1 MTQKQK
7 KSVSR
12 TQRVNPHLFHHL
24 VRIISE
30 TNGISLQDTLELS
43 TASAQIKR
51 DLATHKLFRE
61 FRELL
66 GHFQQY
72 SDDIGLLLSHPVG
85 TALHEFFKL
94 FPIPYRD
101 EHIHLTGSLTP
112 DFIYENLQPLIEG
125 PQKKLYAKHIRA
137 VFGQSAFPIRGAE
150 DVAKLIQVEDG
161 ESFLRFLEVLFLPKL
176 IFTSREAY
184 RKAASHIARSVFEN
198 YNVGKVHLKFTLSR
212 VSGMHAE
219 QIPGTENL
227 TPEDV
232 ILGLYEGFKGFKD
245 EHPDFDFVLSPSFR
259 KEPDFYD
266 AAHFKS
272 KREDFMH
279 QVDAILEILNR
290 YPELAPYMKEVDTVG
305 SEKELYRKAHFA
317 EMQRGF
323 RRLHRYGFALKS
335 HHGETWHTL
344 NRGIQAVDNAMNIW
358 HIDTLE
364 HGISLGINPNFYFH
378 TIFERVLE
386 WNKKG
391 VKPDPE
397 SPEARE
403 IAAMNWE
410 EYPPVLQKLLAGR
423 PLTQAEIGHFRKV
436 KFYTAVE
443 VEHYQHDVL
452 NRMIDKK
459 IGLTSLPSSNK
470 KLTGQF
476 PDYKDHPF
484 SWWEKKAV
492 KQAIGT
498 DNYVT
503 LRTNFI
509 QEMIILLLSDPKNLK
524 ITKLLM
530 VATGEQRRPYLAKK
544 LWDMRESLGIE
555 S

>member
-1 MTQKQK
+1 MAQKQK
-7 KSVSR
+7 KPMR
-12 TQRVNPHLFHHL
+12 TSPAHSSLFHHL

-30 TNGISLQDTLELS
+30 TNGISLQDTLELA
-43 TASAQIKR
+43 TNSAQIKR
-51 DLATHKLFRE
+51 DRPTHKHFRE

-66 GHFQQY
+66 SHFQQY
-72 SDDIGLLLSHPVG
+72 SDDIELLLRHPVG
-85 TALHEFFKL
+85 SALHEFFRL
-94 FPIPYRD
+94 FPLPYQD
-101 EHIHLTGSLTP
+101 QHIHLTGSLTP
-112 DFIYENLQPLIEG
+112 DFIYENLKPYLAG
-125 PQKKLYAKHIRA
+125 PDRQLYEKHIRA
-137 VFGQSAFPIRGAE
+137 VFGKNSLPIRGAK
-150 DVAKLIQVEDG
+150 DVEALIHTNDG
-161 ESFLRFLEVLFLPKL
+161 ETFFRFLEVLFLPKL
-176 IFTSREAY
+176 ILTNRDAHRRAAY
-184 RKAASHIARSVFEN
+184 HIAKSVYEN

-212 VSGMHAE
+212 ASKMHAE
-219 QIPGTENL
+219 QIPGTEDL
-227 TPEDV
+227 TPQDV
-232 ILGLYEGFKGFKD
+232 ILGLYEGFRDFKK
-245 EHPDFDFVLSPSFR
+245 EYPQFSFVLSPSFR
-259 KEPDFYD
+259 KEPEFYD
-266 AAHFKS
+266 AERFKS
-272 KREDFMH
+272 KKDDFMN
-279 QVDAILEILNR
+279 QVETILAILAEN
-290 YPELAPYMKEVDTVG
+290 PELQPYMNEVDTVG

-317 EMQRGF
+317 QMQRGF
-323 RRLHRYGFALKS
+323 RRLHRFGFSLKS

-364 HGISLGINPNFYFH
+364 HGISLGVNPNFYFH
-378 TIFERVLE
+378 TIFEKVLE

-391 VKPDPE
+391 VKLNPE
-397 SPEARE
+397 GNETKE
-403 IAAMNWE
+403 IVAMDWE
-410 EYPPVLQKLLAGR
+410 DQKRVLAKLLSGK
-423 PLTQAEIGHFRKV
+423 PLSQTEIGHFRKV

-452 NRMIDKK
+452 NRMIDKEVT
-459 IGLTSLPSSNK
+459 LTSLPSSNK

-503 LRTNFI
+503 LGTNFI

-530 VATGEQRRPYLAKK
+530 VATGEQRRPYLSKM